1 MWRYLLPL
9 VVLGVLLA
17 FFWRGLSLNP
27 GEVPSPLV
35 GRSAPEFTLPSLHEP
50 DQLVSNLDLAG
61 QVTLFNVWG
70 TWCPGCHEEHD
81 ELMYLAEEQ
90 GVRIVGLN
98 LRDDRDGAIQWLRRV
113 GNPFEISGFDQD
125 GQVAIDWG
133 VYGAPETFVLDHRG
147 RIRHKH
153 IGPIS
158 QADIEER
165 LLPLIRSLE
174 EEASNE

>member
-1 MWRYLLPL
+1 MWRYLIPL
-9 VVLGVLLA
+9 AILGVLLA
-17 FFWRGLSLNP
+17 FFWRGLSLDP
-27 GEVPSPLV
+27 SEVPSPLV
-35 GRSAPEFTLPSLHEP
+35 GKEAPAFTLPGLREP
-50 DQLVSNLDLAG
+50 EAVVSNLDLAG

-98 LRDDRDGAIQWLRRV
+98 LRDDRETAVDWLDRV
-113 GNPFEISGFDQD
+113 GDPFELSAFDGD

-153 IGPIS
+153 IGPITFE
-158 QADIEER
+158 DIEKR
-165 LLPLIRSLE
+165 LLPLIRELE
-174 EEASNE
+174 REAGA